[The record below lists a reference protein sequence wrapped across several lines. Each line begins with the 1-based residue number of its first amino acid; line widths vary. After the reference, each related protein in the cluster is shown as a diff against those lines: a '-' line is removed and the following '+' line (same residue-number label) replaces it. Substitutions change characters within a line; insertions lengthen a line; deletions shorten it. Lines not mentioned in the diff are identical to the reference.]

1 MIFRYSRSE
10 KILNIFRGER
20 GGGVVSEGTP
30 SIDKREVRG
39 KGERGSCLKDG
50 DVPSGNK
57 FVDNRFRVVNIE
69 LIFTLAMSTP
79 IRVAKRDRNER
90 EGREAVAFYEG
101 GSKGERGGDE
111 ESCREVEGRIITK
124 RGSKFFE
131 SLIKI
136 IYMVE
141 STRQTIKGERK
152 GGEVVKAKGKIPL
165 TKRVR

>member
-1 MIFRYSRSE
+1 M
-10 KILNIFRGER
+10 
-20 GGGVVSEGTP
+20 SEGAP

-50 DVPSGNK
+50 DVPSGDK
-57 FVDNRFRVVNIE
+57 FVDNRFRVVNVE
-69 LIFTLAMSTP
+69 FIFTWAMSTP

-111 ESCREVEGRIITK
+111 ESCRKVEGRIITK
-124 RGSKFFE
+124 RVGKFFE

-141 STRQTIKGERK
+141 SVRQTVKGEGER
-152 GGEVVKAKGKIPL
+152 GEVVKAKGKIPL
-165 TKRVR
+165 AE

>member
-1 MIFRYSRSE
+1 M
-10 KILNIFRGER
+10 
-20 GGGVVSEGTP
+20 SEGAP

-39 KGERGSCLKDG
+39 KGERGSCLKDS

-57 FVDNRFRVVNIE
+57 FVDNRFRVVNIK

-90 EGREAVAFYEG
+90 EGREAVSFYEG
-101 GSKGERGGDE
+101 WSKSERGGDE
-111 ESCREVEGRIITK
+111 ESRRKVEGRIITK

-131 SLIKI
+131 CLIKI

-141 STRQTIKGERK
+141 STRQTVKGEGE

-165 TKRVR
+165 TE